1 MRDKEKY
8 NAYMKQYMADRY
20 LRRRLAAI
28 ELLGGK
34 CVVCGTVE
42 NLEIDHIDPQQKSF
56 NFAKALAGW
65 AQKRIDEELKKA
77 QLLCETHHLEKSKVD
92 NGVNHGDG
100 LTGKRN
106 CLCDL
111 CRPLKNAYNREW
123 KRNNMPT

>member
-20 LRRRLAAI
+20 LRRRTEAI
-28 ELLGGK
+28 ALLGGK
-34 CVVCGTVE
+34 CVVCGTTE
-42 NLEIDHIDPQQKSF
+42 NLELDHIDPQKKSF

-77 QLLCETHHLEKSKVD
+77 QLLCETHHLQKSRID
-92 NGVNHGDG
+92 NGVEHGGG

-106 CLCDL
+106 CRCELCA
-111 CRPLKNAYNREW
+111 PLKNAYVKEFKKN
-123 KRNNMPT
+123 K